1 MEATAV
7 RPDTL
12 PIRPILKNSSSV
24 TTTTTKLLSP
34 LSMASRSGHTCGSLF
49 AKCNCKT
56 TQPVSSSAKTA
67 EQHQLAE
74 RRRTL
79 FQSYSHPDT
88 NFVFTDENRNPTL
101 RTRTPRDQST
111 ATRTKRLSTPCIPGS
126 YSVLNVAVHP
136 EVVLTMS
143 HANGRIE
150 PMHAENA
157 RSCPARPVL
166 KKSITFQGDVSDL
179 LERLQADD
187 ELSKQ
192 TRSISASS
200 QEDFD
205 SDCESIDSQPV
216 NRNASIK
223 PVNIAGVN
231 QQYRE
236 RCDSERSTTSSSPGG
251 LDLGRKA
258 SRSLGDSCTR
268 VDQVRLKIHTIHTQ
282 HVTNNWS

>member
-7 RPDTL
+7 RSDTI
-12 PIRPILKNSSSV
+12 PIRPILKHTPSAGTASLLSSS
-24 TTTTTKLLSP
+24 TSL
-34 LSMASRSGHTCGSLF
+34 MASRSGHTCGSLF

-56 TQPVSSSAKTA
+56 TQPISASAKTA

-88 NFVFTDENRNPTL
+88 NFIFTDENRNPTVH
-101 RTRTPRDQST
+101 TRTPRGQST

-143 HANGRIE
+143 HSNGRIE

-157 RSCPARPVL
+157 LTCQPRPIL

-179 LERLQADD
+179 LARMKADD
-187 ELSKQ
+187 TLRKQ
-192 TRSISASS
+192 TRSVSASS
-200 QEDFD
+200 QESLD
-205 SDCESIDSQPV
+205 SDCDSNNSQTIGQGENGRQSNID
-216 NRNASIK
+216 R
-223 PVNIAGVN
+223 VN

-236 RCDSERSTTSSSPGG
+236 RCNSERSTTSSSPGD
-251 LDLGRKA
+251 LDIGRKL
-258 SRSLGDSCTR
+258 SRSLGDSSSR
-268 VDQVRLKIHTIHTQ
+268 VDQV
-282 HVTNNWS
+282 